1 MFNAQAFIST
11 IVFIVFLVAIYAGA
25 MFFAYHKWLTA
36 RAAGAIVAMLSIA
49 GLVSHVCYLIA
60 GA

>member
-1 MFNAQAFIST
+1 MFNAQAFVST
-11 IVFIVFLVAIYAGA
+11 LVFIVFLAVIYVGA

-36 RAAGAIVAMLSIA
+36 RTAGAIVAMLAFA
-49 GLVSHVCYLIA
+49 GLMSHVAYLIA

>member
-11 IVFIVFLVAIYAGA
+11 IIFIVFLFAIYGGA
-25 MFFAYHKWLTA
+25 MFFTYHKWLVA
-36 RAAGAIVAMLSIA
+36 RTAGAIVAMLAFA
-49 GLVSHVCYLIA
+49 GLMSHVGYLIA

>member
-1 MFNAQAFIST
+1 MFNAQAFVST
-11 IVFIVFLVAIYAGA
+11 IIFIVFLFAIYAGA

-36 RAAGAIVAMLSIA
+36 RTAGAIVAMLAFA
-49 GLVSHVCYLIA
+49 GLMSHVGYLIA